1 MKKILALLLAL
12 VMALGCVGA
21 FAEETQTNEVT
32 FELPSFTVA
41 FESTV
46 NVDALLALLPM
57 FGVDESTMAMMQT
70 ILPLL
75 AEVNGQLV
83 FADNGAQIDLGLKG
97 QTVLTVA
104 GEQTE
109 EGFALAS
116 DILPSYVLTLANE
129 TIEQLI
135 DQFTSQAEDAF
146 ANVDVEALI
155 ENVTGYA
162 MQFGAAVTEAVS
174 YGEPEMGEFAFEDLE
189 LTFNCRMPIII
200 DVEAIKAAMENLI
213 AQLEADESIASV
225 INALGSFGVPV
236 DMGEEETVVIF
247 PDEVTVYA
255 YTNVDEEGNQV
266 GDTTL
271 VTVETVTTAEGETVA
286 VNVIVVVEGEGVSVM
301 VEIPEQD
308 IAISVYVEPT
318 EDGAAI
324 SIMFSAMGIEAAEV
338 LAISMGDALT
348 LYSEAYLMDMEN
360 PISTETVVFC
370 EGGERTFTVLDESK
384 TAIGVEQLMADTEG
398 EVTNALLADVM
409 NNGLGMLITKVSQ
422 ILPEEMAGL
431 MNMMY
436 PTEAVEGAAE

>member
-12 VMALGCVGA
+12 VMALSCVGV
-21 FAEETQTNEVT
+21 FAEEAESNEIA

-46 NVDALLALLPM
+46 NVDALMALLPM
-57 FGVDESTMAMMQT
+57 FGIDEGTMGMMQT

-75 AEVNGQLV
+75 AETNGQLV
-83 FADNGAQIDLGLKG
+83 FADNGAQFDLGLKG

-109 EGFALAS
+109 GGFALAS
-116 DILPSYVLTLANE
+116 DILPSYVLTLSNE
-129 TIEQLI
+129 TIEEILK
-135 DQFTSQAEDAF
+135 QFTAQAEDAF
-146 ANVDVEALI
+146 ANVDMEALLT
-155 ENVTGYA
+155 NVMGYV
-162 MQFGAAVTEAVS
+162 MQFAGTVTEAVAT
-174 YGEPEMGEFAFEDLE
+174 GDPEVGEFAFEDLE

-200 DVEAIKAAMENLI
+200 DVEAIKGAMETLI
-213 AQLEADESIASV
+213 AQLEADESIGSV
-225 INALGSFGVPV
+225 INALGTLGVSM
-236 DMGEEETVVIF
+236 DGEETVVIF

-271 VTVETVTTAEGETVA
+271 VTVETATTAEEVT
-286 VNVIVVVEGEGVSVM
+286 VNVNVDVLVEGENVTVM
-301 VEIPEQD
+301 VDIPEQD
-308 IAISVYVEPT
+308 IALTVNVEPT
-318 EDGAAI
+318 EDGASISIVFDGMGIQAAELMAI
-324 SIMFSAMGIEAAEV
+324 SI
-338 LAISMGDALT
+338 GDALT
-348 LYSEAYLMDMEN
+348 LYSESYLMDMEN
-360 PISTETVVFC
+360 PIVTDTVVFFQ
-370 EGGERTFTVLDESK
+370 GGERDFTVLDESK

-431 MNMMY
+431 MSMMY